1 MSSNLKFLI
10 IAALAFSFGASACSS
25 RRKVKKSSME
35 TDPSAADSGRD
46 GASASDGERMGGY
59 TDSMDVEEARIRGK
73 EFVAAADLQ
82 AVRFDYD
89 AYSLSE
95 QSRDTLRTNA
105 AFLKGNPSVEV
116 LVEGHCDDRGT
127 NEYNLA
133 LGQKRAKAVR
143 DYYIRLGV
151 PGRSVATISFGE
163 ERLSCMEATSECWS
177 ENRRAVTKIRSQ
189 VSSTDREG
197 LDDGR

>member
-1 MSSNLKFLI
+1 M
-10 IAALAFSFGASACSS
+10 
-25 RRKVKKSSME
+25 
-35 TDPSAADSGRD
+35 
-46 GASASDGERMGGY
+46 
-59 TDSMDVEEARIRGK
+59 
-73 EFVAAADLQ
+73 
-82 AVRFDYD
+82 
-89 AYSLSE
+89 
-95 QSRDTLRTNA
+95 
-105 AFLKGNPSVEV
+105 
-116 LVEGHCDDRGT
+116 
-127 NEYNLA
+127 
-133 LGQKRAKAVR
+133 R